1 MSTEVHLALWL
12 DAPLQAWGHN
22 SYFRNRHTALWPTK
36 SGIVGLLAA
45 ARGLDKLDRTPKA
58 EADRQI
64 AELADLRMTAIWLPR
79 RVGANRD
86 KPLPAH
92 LLDDFHT
99 VGGGYTRDADRLRR
113 PRKAGDG
120 KPRKDPDVT
129 VRQYLEDARFGIILS
144 GTRATLELC
153 KLAVE
158 NPVWGVW
165 FGRKCCL
172 PAGPVFAALEAD
184 FAAAW
189 NVLLHR
195 AELPEDSLITGF
207 DRLCE
212 LRPDEEPPPL
222 ASQEGWTV
230 HIDNWNDSPVRYGP
244 ANHDR
249 EFRPRR
255 IVEIRANRQ
264 SQQPISPSVSSAGS

>member
-1 MSTEVHLALWL
+1 MSTEAHLALWL
-12 DAPLQAWGHN
+12 DGPLQAWGHN

-36 SGIVGLLAA
+36 SGVIGLLAA
-45 ARGLDKLDRTPKA
+45 ASGLDKLSATRRAEVDR
-58 EADRQI
+58 RI
-64 AELADLRMTAIWLPR
+64 GELADLRMTAVWLPR
-79 RVGANRD
+79 RLAANRD

-99 VGGGYTRDADRLRR
+99 AGGGYTAEADRLRR
-113 PRKAGDG
+113 PRKAGDR

-144 GTRATLELC
+144 GAPAVLGACERAL
-153 KLAVE
+153 
-158 NPVWGVW
+158 NDPVWGVW

-172 PAGPVFAALEAD
+172 PAAPVFAALGGD
-184 FAAAW
+184 FDTAW
-189 NVLLHR
+189 KGLLRR
-195 AELPEDSLITGF
+195 AELPQASSIGSF

-222 ASQEGWTV
+222 ASPDGWTV
-230 HIDNWNDSPVRYGP
+230 HIDNWNDRPVRYGP

-264 SQQPISPSVSSAGS
+264 PQ